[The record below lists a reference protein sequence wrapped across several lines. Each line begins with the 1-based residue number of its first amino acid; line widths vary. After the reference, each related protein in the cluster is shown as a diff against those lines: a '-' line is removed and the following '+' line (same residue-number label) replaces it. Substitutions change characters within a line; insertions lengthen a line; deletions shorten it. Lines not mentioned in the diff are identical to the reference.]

1 MENSTLA
8 TEIKSASVSA
18 VWLNRIFFLICLTA
32 FWFALVLSYQHATYK
47 KAIYESSKADLQGL
61 TSNATKKIDAI
72 LHQAMESAEQ
82 LADGLTAGIVNQQNM
97 REKLK
102 SILIDNDNYF
112 GGTITFAPFGYDPG
126 VRLYSA
132 YFSKSGPNGELE
144 YLQLDEVY
152 DYTTPEY
159 DWYVEP
165 MTKGNRW
172 GEPYWDEAG
181 KTYMTTYSALFYSN
195 VVGTDKMEPNGVVTI
210 DISMAQIKNIIESL
224 DIGPSGFGAL
234 TTRDGNYL
242 YHPNYEYVQERMNI
256 RDVAK
261 MKNDDDRF
269 LIAEYAARGEGGV
282 IDHISTTTG
291 EESWLIFETVPISG
305 WSLQNTFIKSDLN
318 VDVDKLRQQIIWI
331 VIAAVVFAIS
341 FASLILRVNLGQ
353 PVRIWFLTA
362 IVSVLLIVAISFL
375 WNLALTY
382 HSSNQ
387 ISGVKISDKATLR
400 AIMSDYRQSS
410 ESKHLKPPIFV
421 PTGLYIDAIEFN
433 NANDVLVTGRIWQQY
448 ASGFP
453 KNAVKGVEI
462 GRAKSVKIERIDSHP
477 SEAGEIIQWSFQAE
491 LRVPIDYSRYPLE
504 VERLD
509 MQLLPLATN
518 QNIVLIPDLD
528 AYKLTTATLLP
539 GLDRSVFLP
548 GWKLTESFFALQV
561 EQKNTNFGVE
571 QNFDREVLPTLYY
584 KIGLKRVFVDAF
596 ISNLTPLIIVAIV
609 LFALVLLSKHVEVGR
624 IMSICVAVFFVVV
637 FSHLDIRKHIASG
650 EIFYLEY
657 FYFVVYFTI
666 ILVPMDAFRLALN
679 MKSRFFE
686 YRNGLFSK
694 AIYWPSILG
703 VFFVITVAKF
713 Y

>member
-1 MENSTLA
+1 MGNNIESS
-8 TEIKSASVSA
+8 EVQPVSVA
-18 VWLNRIFFLICLTA
+18 ALWLNNSFFLVSVVA
-32 FWFALVLSYQHATYK
+32 FLVMVVLSYQHVTYK
-47 KAIYESSKADLQGL
+47 QAIYESSKADLQGL
-61 TSNATKKIDAI
+61 TANATKKIDGI
-72 LHQAMESAEQ
+72 LHQAMESAQQ
-82 LADGLTAGIVNQQNM
+82 LADGLTNGDINRENM

-102 SILIDNDNYF
+102 SVLTDNENYF
-112 GGTITFAPFGYDPG
+112 GGTITFAPFGYDADT
-126 VRLYSA
+126 RLYSA
-132 YFSKSGPNGELE
+132 YLSKTGPNGELE

-165 MTKGNRW
+165 MVKGNRW

-181 KTYMTTYSALFYSN
+181 KTYMTTYSALFYVSAPET
-195 VVGTDKMEPNGVVTI
+195 GKMVPNGVVTI

-256 RDVAK
+256 RDVAQA
-261 MKNDDDRF
+261 KNDMDRL
-269 LIAEYAARGEGGV
+269 LIAEHAARGEGGV

-305 WSLQNTFIKSDLN
+305 WSLQNTFIKSDLH

-331 VIAAVVFAIS
+331 VISAVIFAIS
-341 FASLILRVNLGQ
+341 VTCVILRVNLGQ
-353 PVRIWFLTA
+353 PPRIWLLTA
-362 IVSVLLIVAISFL
+362 IVSLLLIAAISFL
-375 WNLALTY
+375 WSLALTY
-382 HSSNQ
+382 HSSSQ
-387 ISGVKISDKATLR
+387 MSGVKVSDKATLQ

-410 ESKHLKPPIFV
+410 QSKYLEPPIFV

-433 NANDVLVTGRIWQQY
+433 SANDVLVTGRIWQQY
-448 ASGFP
+448 SSDFP
-453 KNAVKGVEI
+453 SDIVKGIDI
-462 GRAKSVKIERIDSHP
+462 GRAKSVKIEKIDSY
-477 SEAGEIIQWSFQAE
+477 SEGVGEIIQWSFQAE

-504 VERLD
+504 VERLG

-518 QNIVLIPDLD
+518 ENIVLIPDLD
-528 AYKLTTATLLP
+528 SYKLTTATLLP

-548 GWKLTESFFALQV
+548 GWKLTESFFALHV

-584 KIGLKRVFVDAF
+584 QVGLKRVFVDAF

-609 LFALVLLSKHVEVGR
+609 LFALVLLSKDVEVGR

-666 ILVPMDAFRLALN
+666 ILAPMNAFRLALN
-679 MKSRFFE
+679 MKSNFFE
-686 YRNGLFSK
+686 YRNGLLSK

-703 VFFVITVAKF
+703 VFFVITVVKF